1 MLINLSIVNL
11 IRQKALIISTYKSQL
26 INDQTKIMFG
36 LFFIKVFGLF
46 LTFLLNIILVRTLG
60 LDEYGKYYYLLSII
74 NFLSIIALFGLENTC
89 LKYLTKYFIKKDFH
103 EFYIF
108 YKKSERFVILS
119 SLLVVT
125 LFILLACLFFENKTT
140 NLYVILIFS
149 VLIPLQSLTN
159 IYFSVL
165 RSIGKLYTYLSLSL
179 IIRPTL
185 LIFVI
190 LITNNFLDHK
200 IYLID
205 YVYVNIAIYIA
216 IIIVTKYYIKS
227 LLPKKNIN
235 ENYNIKSNWLIVPFY
250 IFSIQSVKLLNHPI
264 DNAMINYFEGPKEVS
279 LLSIAT
285 NISNIVGFALTSIN
299 VFLAP
304 KISNLY
310 QKSNT
315 KELQKILTF
324 VAKINLIFGVMI
336 TLVIIFFGKM
346 VLNLYGNEM
355 TASYPLIL
363 ILMVGQLF
371 HVFCG
376 SVTYLM
382 IMTKLEKIAAKIM
395 IGSALINIIM
405 NIIFIPSYGLI
416 GCAIAT
422 SVSIII
428 YNFLSSIVIIKTLKL
443 NPTIFAFFRN
453 EK

>member
-1 MLINLSIVNL
+1 
-11 IRQKALIISTYKSQL
+11 
-26 INDQTKIMFG
+26 MFG
-36 LFFIKVFGLF
+36 LLFIKVFGLF

-60 LDEYGKYYYLLSII
+60 LAEYGKYYYLLSII
-74 NFLSIIALFGLENTC
+74 NYLSILALFGLENTC
-89 LKYLTKYFIKKDFH
+89 LKHLPKYFTKKDFR

-108 YKKSERFVILS
+108 YKKSEKFVILS

-125 LFILLACLFFENKTT
+125 LFILLAYLFFENKTT

-149 VLIPLQSLTN
+149 VLIPLHSLTK

-165 RSIGKLYTYLSLSL
+165 RSLGKLYTYLSLSL

-190 LITNNFLDHK
+190 LITNNFLEYK

-205 YVYVNIAIYIA
+205 YVYVSIAISIA
-216 IIIVTKYYIKS
+216 IIFVIKYYIKS
-227 LLPKKNIN
+227 VLPKKSIN
-235 ENYNIKSNWLIVPFY
+235 ESYNIKSNWLIVPFY

-264 DNAMINYFEGPKEVS
+264 DNAMINYFEGPRGVS
-279 LLSIAT
+279 LLSVAT

-310 QKSNT
+310 KESNT
-315 KELQKILTF
+315 KELQNILTF
-324 VAKINLIFGVMI
+324 VAKINLAFGVFI
-336 TLVIIFFGKM
+336 ALAIIFFGKM
-346 VLNLYGNEM
+346 FLNLYDNEM

-382 IMTKLEKIAAKIM
+382 IMTKLEKIAAKVM

-405 NIIFIPSYGLI
+405 NIVFIPRYGLI
-416 GCAIAT
+416 GCVIAT
-422 SVSIII
+422 SVSIIT
-428 YNFLSSIVIIKTLKL
+428 YNFLSTIVIFRKLKL
-443 NPTIFAFFRN
+443 NPTILTFFRN